1 MTGTARIDTQGS
13 LTTTNNSLDL
23 AIEGSGYF
31 QVEMPDGTIGY
42 TRAGNFSLSSE
53 GVVVTSDGL
62 PLQPQIQVPEG
73 ASSLTIG
80 TDGTVSATMA
90 GDSAPTELGRIE
102 TARFIN
108 PAGLEAQGNNIYK
121 ETAASGQPP
130 VGAAGLEGRGTNR
143 QGALEG
149 SNANVVEAL
158 FDTIETQH
166 ASEVNRQRPKVRR

>member
-1 MTGTARIDTQGS
+1 MRVRHILIFFIYLIIYETATLISIFFLIIRRPPRSTRTDTLFPYPTLFRS
-13 LTTTNNSLDL
+13 
-23 AIEGSGYF
+23 
-31 QVEMPDGTIGY
+31 

-108 PAGLEAQGNNIYK
+108 PAGLEEQGNNIYK
-121 ETAASGQPP
+121 ETAASGQPQ
-130 VGAAGLEGRGTNR
+130 VGAAGLEGSGP
-143 QGALEG
+143 
-149 SNANVVEAL
+149 S
-158 FDTIETQH
+158 
-166 ASEVNRQRPKVRR
+166 S

>member
-1 MTGTARIDTQGS
+1 MRMRDWS
-13 LTTTNNSLDL
+13 SDVCSSDL
-23 AIEGSGYF
+23 
-31 QVEMPDGTIGY
+31 
-42 TRAGNFSLSSE
+42 
-53 GVVVTSDGL
+53 
-62 PLQPQIQVPEG
+62 VPEG

-121 ETAASGQPP
+121 ETAASGQPQ
-130 VGAAGLEGRGTNR
+130 VGAAGLEGRGPIR

-149 SNANVVEAL
+149 SN
-158 FDTIETQH
+158 
-166 ASEVNRQRPKVRR
+166 VNEIGRAACRERRGQYG